1 MEPIIPQINEEVCYS
16 IEKQMEAGNFL
27 KSMAQHIRENN
38 PVVGGFLHSFIG
50 RLPSCCSR
58 AAMLAAFMTY
68 RLIESQME
76 ANKMKNEL
84 KL

>member
-16 IEKQMEAGNFL
+16 IEKQMDAGDFL
-27 KSMAQHIRENN
+27 TNMAQHIRENN
-38 PVVGGFLHSFIG
+38 PVVSGFLHSFIG
-50 RLPSCCSR
+50 RLSPCCSK
-58 AAMLAAFMTY
+58 AAMLSAFITY

-76 ANKMKNEL
+76 ANKMKDDL